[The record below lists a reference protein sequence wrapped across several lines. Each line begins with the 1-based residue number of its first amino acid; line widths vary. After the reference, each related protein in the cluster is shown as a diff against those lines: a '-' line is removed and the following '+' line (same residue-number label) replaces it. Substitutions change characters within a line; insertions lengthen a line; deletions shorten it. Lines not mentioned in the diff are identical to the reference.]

1 VNTLHSVSAYF
12 LQHVIGIYV
21 CLTDLCED
29 EELRERIIEIQREIE
44 HSRLTKSRE
53 LSRRRSTNRRR
64 CRIACLLL
72 GPVAVFG
79 PLKNRQHRET
89 SITVGTTVPRIRGV
103 SRNALYNWT
112 ILTYLLTYGGK
123 VRPKNTWRRG
133 LEKRSVDNGL
143 QIQRAENRGI
153 STRQL
158 DGLCSTGSDK
168 AKLI

>member
-1 VNTLHSVSAYF
+1 MNTLHSVSAYF

-112 ILTYLLTYGGK
+112 ILTYLLTYLRRKGAAKEHLEERAGKKKCGQRASNTAGGK
-123 VRPKNTWRRG
+123 
-133 LEKRSVDNGL
+133 
-143 QIQRAENRGI
+143 
-153 STRQL
+153 
-158 DGLCSTGSDK
+158 
-168 AKLI
+168 

>member
-1 VNTLHSVSAYF
+1 MNTLHSVSAYF

-112 ILTYLLTYGGK
+112 ILTYLLTEERCGQRTLGGEGWK
-123 VRPKNTWRRG
+123 KEVWTTGFKYSWR
-133 LEKRSVDNGL
+133 
-143 QIQRAENRGI
+143 QIEASAQD
-153 STRQL
+153 S
-158 DGLCSTGSDK
+158 
-168 AKLI
+168 